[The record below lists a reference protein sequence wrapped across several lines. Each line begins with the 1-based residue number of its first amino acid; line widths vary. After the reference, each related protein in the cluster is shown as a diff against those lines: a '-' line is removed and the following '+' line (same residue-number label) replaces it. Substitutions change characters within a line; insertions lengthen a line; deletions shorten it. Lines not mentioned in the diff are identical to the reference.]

1 MASVSIQVGGV
12 QIDVDDEDADYK
24 PVLKAAFKTLLD
36 VIEKCSPS
44 EDDDEEGEDGE

>member
-36 VIEKCSPS
+36 VIEKCSPT
-44 EDDDEEGEDGE
+44 EDDDKAADNG